1 MANTLRQ
8 RRINRILA
16 DIPLNPMVVRRC
28 ILVFRKL
35 ATLQLILMRRV
46 PRTDN
51 HLTAATH
58 SLGIRGHHTD
68 GSGVVEHVFG
78 GDGFRADTAVG
89 EGDVFGD
96 VLGQVVAGHYH
107 VEVFVDCVAGVWFRW
122 VGTTGEDVDV
132 FDQGDHIG
140 GVTTAG
146 AFDVVCVDGA
156 TLEGCCGSLDEAGF
170 VQGVTVDLALDVV
183 ILADTRLI
191 STDELDSRCMV
202 DTYLRHVSMA
212 DGVQLQSSCNLR
224 PATPA
229 LAWSWR
235 PGFPVS
241 LPLPITP

>member
-1 MANTLRQ
+1 MSNLHTPQDMANTLRQ

-46 PRTDN
+46 PRADN
-51 HLTAATH
+51 HFTAATH
-58 SLGIRGHHTD
+58 GLGIRGHHTD

-183 ILADTRLI
+183 VLANAN
-191 STDELDSRCMV
+191 TDQYRRKQRMCV
-202 DTYLRHVSMA
+202 APT
-212 DGVQLQSSCNLR
+212 
-224 PATPA
+224 
-229 LAWSWR
+229 
-235 PGFPVS
+235 
-241 LPLPITP
+241 

>member
-1 MANTLRQ
+1 MSNLHTPQDMANTLRQ

-183 ILADTRLI
+183 VLANAN
-191 STDELDSRCMV
+191 TDQYRRKQRMCV
-202 DTYLRHVSMA
+202 APT
-212 DGVQLQSSCNLR
+212 
-224 PATPA
+224 
-229 LAWSWR
+229 
-235 PGFPVS
+235 
-241 LPLPITP
+241 